1 MPFAPRVRYIMAW
14 HGGRGTGDR
23 QMARAL
29 IDDCFAHHPK
39 RLTAA
44 QALDLLQA
52 RIGPLVDRETVALSE
67 AHGRILAEQVVSP
80 RDVPGFDNVAV
91 DGFAFAHG
99 DLAAERPTRLVL
111 MPGRAAAGH
120 PFPGRLAEGAALRVL
135 TGAPMPKGAD
145 TALMQEDVEL
155 DGAVVIIPPG
165 VRRGANR
172 RRAGEDV
179 RAGQVALQPGA
190 RLRPQDVGVAATLG
204 RAALEVFRPLE
215 VALLS
220 TGDELREPG
229 APLAPGETYDA
240 NRTILFGLLRGL
252 GCRITDFGI
261 LPDRAHAVEQAL
273 RKAAA
278 EHDAVLTSGGASR
291 GDEDH
296 VVRAIERLGQLHFW
310 QIAVKPGRPLAFGR
324 LGRAVFIGLPGN
336 PVAAVI
342 CFLRFARPL
351 LVALGGG
358 RWPEPRSFLVP
369 ADFGMKKKPD
379 RREYLRA
386 RLIAGPDGRIRAQ
399 RIEREGS
406 GILTSLTEADG
417 LVEVAEATT
426 RIEPGDPVEFVP
438 FSEFGLSG

>member
-1 MPFAPRVRYIMAW
+1 MPFAVRVRYIMGIEAF
-14 HGGRGTGDR
+14 GER

-44 QALDLLQA
+44 QALELLQA
-52 RIGPLVDRETVALSE
+52 RIRPVVERETVALAQ
-67 AHGRILAEQVVSP
+67 AHGRILAERVVSS

-91 DGFAFAHG
+91 DGFAFAHA
-99 DLAAERPTRLVL
+99 DLAPDRPTRLAL

-120 PFPGRLAEGAALRVL
+120 PFAGRLVEGAALRVL
-135 TGAPMPKGAD
+135 TGGPMPEGAD

-155 DGAVVIIPPG
+155 DGDAVVIPPG
-165 VRRGANR
+165 VKRGANR

-204 RAALEVFRPLE
+204 RSTLEVFRPLQ

-229 APLAPGETYDA
+229 APLEPGATYDA

-252 GCRITDFGI
+252 GCRITDLGI
-261 LPDRAHAVEQAL
+261 LPDRADVVEQAL
-273 RKAAA
+273 RQASAG
-278 EHDAVLTSGGASR
+278 HDAVVTSGGASR
-291 GDEDH
+291 GEEDH
-296 VVRAIERLGQLHFW
+296 IVRAVERLGQLHFW
-310 QIAVKPGRPLAFGR
+310 QIAVKPGRPLAFGH

-336 PVAAVI
+336 PVAAMI

-351 LVALGGG
+351 LTALGGG
-358 RWPEPRSFLVP
+358 RWPAPRSFLVP
-369 ADFGMKKKPD
+369 ADFVMKKKPD
-379 RREYLRA
+379 RREYLRG
-386 RLIAGPDGRIRAQ
+386 RLVAGPDGRTWVQ

-406 GILTSLTEADG
+406 GILTSLAEADG
-417 LVEVAEATT
+417 LVEVAEDTT
-426 RIEPGDPVEFVP
+426 RIAPGDPVEFVP
-438 FSEFGLSG
+438 FSELGVPG

>member
-1 MPFAPRVRYIMAW
+1 
-14 HGGRGTGDR
+14 
-23 QMARAL
+23 MARAL

-44 QALDLLQA
+44 EALDLLRA
-52 RIGPLVDRETVALSE
+52 RVGPVVDRESVPLAE
-67 AHGRILAEQVVSP
+67 AYGRILAEPVVSP

-91 DGFAFAHG
+91 DGFAFAHA
-99 DLAAERPTRLVL
+99 DLVPDGPTRLTL
-111 MPGRAAAGH
+111 IAGRAAAGH
-120 PFPGRLAEGAALRVL
+120 PFAGRLPRAAALRVL
-135 TGAPMPKGAD
+135 TGAPMPEGAD

-155 DGAVVIIPPG
+155 DGAAVVIPPG

-172 RRAGEDV
+172 RKAGEDV
-179 RAGQVALQPGA
+179 RAGQVVLEPGL
-190 RLRPQDVGVAATLG
+190 RLRPQEVGVAATLG
-204 RAALEVFRPLE
+204 RATLDVFRPLA

-229 APLAPGETYDA
+229 APLEPGETYDA
-240 NRTILFGLLRGL
+240 NRPILFGLLRGL
-252 GCRITDFGI
+252 GCRVADLGI
-261 LPDRAHAVEQAL
+261 LPDRADAVARAL
-273 RKAAA
+273 RTASA
-278 EHDAVLTSGGASR
+278 EHDAVITSGGASR

-296 VVRAIERLGQLHFW
+296 VVRAVDRLGQLHFW

-351 LVALGGG
+351 LTALGGG
-358 RWPEPRSFLVP
+358 RWPEPRAFLVP
-369 ADFGMKKKPD
+369 AGFVMKKKPD

-386 RLIAGPDGRIRAQ
+386 RLVLGPDGRTVAQ

-406 GILTSLTEADG
+406 GILTSLVEADG

-438 FSEFGLSG
+438 FSEFGVCG

>member
-1 MPFAPRVRYIMAW
+1 
-14 HGGRGTGDR
+14 
-23 QMARAL
+23 
-29 IDDCFAHHPK
+29 
-39 RLTAA
+39 
-44 QALDLLQA
+44 
-52 RIGPLVDRETVALSE
+52 
-67 AHGRILAEQVVSP
+67 
-80 RDVPGFDNVAV
+80 
-91 DGFAFAHG
+91 
-99 DLAAERPTRLVL
+99 
-111 MPGRAAAGH
+111 
-120 PFPGRLAEGAALRVL
+120 
-135 TGAPMPKGAD
+135 
-145 TALMQEDVEL
+145 
-155 DGAVVIIPPG
+155 
-165 VRRGANR
+165 
-172 RRAGEDV
+172 V
-179 RAGQVALQPGA
+179 RAGQVALHPGT

-204 RAALEVFRPLE
+204 RAALEVFRPLA

-261 LPDRAHAVEQAL
+261 LPDRADAVEQAL

-278 EHDAVLTSGGASR
+278 EHDAVVTSGGASR

-351 LVALGGG
+351 LTALGGG

-369 ADFGMKKKPD
+369 ADFVMKKKPD

-386 RLIAGPDGRIRAQ
+386 RLIAGPDGRTRAQ

-406 GILTSLTEADG
+406 GILTSLSEADG
-417 LVEVAEATT
+417 LVEVAEDAT

-438 FSEFGLSG
+438 FSEFGVTG